1 MNEIN
6 LGPMERAIDRL
17 AESLSAYNE
26 KPEQLMYRDA
36 VIRRFSSAFEL
47 AQSVLKKFVVAFS
60 VNAKERE
67 QLTFPTLIRT
77 ASQDGVLL
85 NGYDVWIKFREAR
98 SRTSHTHDDD
108 EAVAIMKVVPAFL
121 EEVQFLYKRVQEEL
135 SNAPE
140 AIPAEKMLHLPQHEL
155 ELVRAILKE
164 HLPGKAVWVFG
175 SRATG
180 GRMLKRFSDLDLAV
194 EGKLTWQESAGLT
207 DAFEESLLPIKVD
220 LVELGLVDAEF
231 RERIEKDFV
240 VVQG

>member
-1 MNEIN
+1 MSEIS
-6 LGPMERAIDRL
+6 LIPLEKAMERL
-17 AESLSAYNE
+17 EESLAAFAE
-26 KPEQLMYRDA
+26 HPEQLMYRDA
-36 VIRRFSSAFEL
+36 VIRRFESAFEL

-85 NGYDVWIKFREAR
+85 NGYDVWINFRKAR
-98 SRTSHTHDDD
+98 SRTRDTHDDD
-108 EAVAIMKVVPAFL
+108 EAVAVMQIVSDFL
-121 EEVQFLYKRVQEEL
+121 DEVQFLYKRVQEEL
-135 SNAPE
+135 SNVPE
-140 AIPAEKMLHLPQHEL
+140 TISVEKMLHLPEHEL
-155 ELVRAILKE
+155 ELVRTILKE
-164 HLPGKAVWVFG
+164 HIPGKTVWVFG
-175 SRATG
+175 SRTTG

-207 DAFEESLLPIKVD
+207 DAFEESPLPIKVD
-220 LVELGLVDAEF
+220 VVELGLVDAEF